1 MVNGTFKDDL
11 VDAIKESMDT
21 KFGRPLDEQ
30 NMARE
35 GTDNLAELAQTQVDD
50 MFTQST
56 GIDTASSNFFPVQ
69 LDPNV
74 YDQASLYQRT
84 PVLSYLEAKG
94 RRSPASTTKFNFI
107 ELSTGFASE
116 WFSEMDGTVGT
127 TLGATDLGTA
137 QICFEAVPFNLSDLL
152 GAGQTVTTRA
162 QLLGYIQE
170 TLREGY
176 ENVLLNGS
184 YSSSSGKQFD
194 GLFTS
199 ARANGVKKDAS
210 NGAVSLDAMRGLHA
224 DLRQKQKGFASF
236 IVTDEYSHV
245 DIQKEM
251 AATIRNINT
260 VDGIIAGVN
269 PTAFQ
274 ASAAEIPIIV
284 SPYAPMT
291 IASPDTADAVPTAR
305 SLGMFNEQYINIQD
319 LITPSFVE
327 AGKTK
332 PLATNGW
339 VVQASTMYNTV
350 PKKCAV
356 LYDIDL

>member
-11 VDAIKESMDT
+11 IDQINESMET
-21 KFGRPLDEQ
+21 KFSKPLNEKS
-30 NMARE
+30 MKTE
-35 GTDNLAELAQTQVDD
+35 GTDNMAELAQTQVDD

-56 GIDTASSNFFPVQ
+56 GIDTSSSNFFPVQ

-116 WFSEMDGTVGT
+116 WFSEMGSTSGT

-176 ENVLLNGS
+176 ENALLNGS
-184 YSSSSGKQFD
+184 ASGTQFD
-194 GLFTS
+194 GLFTIATNS
-199 ARANGVKKDAS
+199 GVKKDAS
-210 NGAVSLDAMRGLHA
+210 HGAVSLDAMRGLHA

-260 VDGIIAGVN
+260 VDNIIAGVN

-291 IASPDTADAVPTAR
+291 VATPDSSDAVPTAR